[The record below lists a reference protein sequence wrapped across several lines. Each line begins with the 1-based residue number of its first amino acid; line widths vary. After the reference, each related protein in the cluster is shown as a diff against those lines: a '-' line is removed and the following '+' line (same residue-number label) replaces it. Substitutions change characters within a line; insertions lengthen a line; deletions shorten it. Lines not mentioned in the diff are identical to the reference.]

1 MIMDQPNKE
10 DNESMD
16 DPADGGALAISEGR
30 SHQGGSQQASMVTV
44 GSHPGA
50 PLEEDAGQQKSSLL
64 GTAHGRK
71 RLRLEA
77 GDIVTK
83 VVLKTP
89 VNNIGSK
96 KELPNLNQR
105 PPWLLSFELK
115 KEVLD
120 GLPHSHLSLK
130 ERRSCTERL
139 DRRADWSEM

>member
-1 MIMDQPNKE
+1 M
-10 DNESMD
+10 
-16 DPADGGALAISEGR
+16 
-30 SHQGGSQQASMVTV
+30 
-44 GSHPGA
+44 
-50 PLEEDAGQQKSSLL
+50 
-64 GTAHGRK
+64 
-71 RLRLEA
+71 
-77 GDIVTK
+77 TK

-130 ERRSCTERL
+130 ERRSSTETL
-139 DRRADWSEM
+139 GET